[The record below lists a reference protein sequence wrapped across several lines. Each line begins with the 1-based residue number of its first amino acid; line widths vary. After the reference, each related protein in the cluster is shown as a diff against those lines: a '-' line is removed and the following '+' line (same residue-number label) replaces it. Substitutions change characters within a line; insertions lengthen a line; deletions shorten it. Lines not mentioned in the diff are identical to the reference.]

1 MAIKTTLF
9 FPFNDYSFSL
19 IDYVKKING
28 DFVVASCKGTGLI
41 GRDVAYSVNM
51 PDLGVNVLDIADV
64 SWNQIT
70 DFVILNPGD
79 NLALYKQI
87 KKVYILAKENKITIH
102 DLTGYFDTKIKQ
114 KKDNE
119 SFSPRPI
126 SPIEKPIIYI
136 SGIFDSI
143 HNSLISLNLKF
154 YLKEAGY
161 NSKIMTYNKNLKYSN
176 DIIFDSSF
184 LEKPEK
190 LYFTQYKLY
199 EQIKRLDDDMNVDL
213 IIVQVPGGFSQLNN
227 YVFNDFGIYFSFLNN
242 LIRPDYLIVS
252 LPYDFID
259 RDMVKEI
266 EDVSESKYN
275 KKIDAFVVNN
285 GYWRFGEGTTLSSQP
300 KDTYLPFSLLDS
312 IKENDMYTINYSEL
326 VDSIINILGEYD
338 DR

>member
-51 PDLGVNVLDIADV
+51 PDIGVNVLDIADV

-143 HNSLISLNLKF
+143 HNSLISLN
-154 YLKEAGY
+154 EY
-161 NSKIMTYNKNLKYSN
+161 NGWASPSN
-176 DIIFDSSF
+176 
-184 LEKPEK
+184 
-190 LYFTQYKLY
+190 T
-199 EQIKRLDDDMNVDL
+199 
-213 IIVQVPGGFSQLNN
+213 
-227 YVFNDFGIYFSFLNN
+227 
-242 LIRPDYLIVS
+242 
-252 LPYDFID
+252 
-259 RDMVKEI
+259 VK
-266 EDVSESKYN
+266 
-275 KKIDAFVVNN
+275 
-285 GYWRFGEGTTLSSQP
+285 
-300 KDTYLPFSLLDS
+300 
-312 IKENDMYTINYSEL
+312 
-326 VDSIINILGEYD
+326 
-338 DR
+338 